1 LGRISHIKIH
11 TDFLI
16 NRQGKKMGKIKKLI
30 SISAAIA
37 ISGSTVYAVE
47 NSEMIDSIMELRSDV
62 ESFYTQI
69 DDNKDAYKSQMK
81 SYALQISDN
90 EAQINR
96 QVTSLKLTQQNIE
109 KMQKDLEALGSATVD
124 LKPVVNEALAALEK
138 DIKAG
143 IPFKVEERIAG
154 LQQIKDDLKNGNI
167 SQEKALALTWA
178 SYDDALRL
186 TKEIGQ
192 FKQEITLDGKAT
204 MAKIA
209 KVGSVM
215 MFFATPDDRVGYVK
229 KDGEKYSYVV
239 AADTVER
246 DQIIDLFDAL
256 QKQIRTGYF
265 TLPNALLLRGAN

>member
-1 LGRISHIKIH
+1 
-11 TDFLI
+11 
-16 NRQGKKMGKIKKLI
+16 MGKINRLI
-30 SISAAIA
+30 SISAALA
-37 ISGSTVYAVE
+37 ISGTMLHASNDDSMVK
-47 NSEMIDSIMELRSDV
+47 SIMEHRSQV
-62 ESFYTQI
+62 ESLYTQI
-69 DDNKDAYKSQMK
+69 DDNKEAYRTQMK
-81 SYALQISDN
+81 SYALQTSDN

-96 QVTSLKLTQQNIE
+96 QETALKLTQQNIE
-109 KMQKDLEALGSATVD
+109 KTQKKLEVMGSATVD
-124 LKPVVNEALAALEK
+124 LKPVVNDALDALEK
-138 DIKAG
+138 EIKAG

-154 LQQIKDDLKNGNI
+154 LQQIKNDLKSGNI

-204 MAKIA
+204 IAKIA

-229 KDGEKYSYVV
+229 QEGNDYNYVV
-239 AADTVER
+239 ATDSSER
-246 DQIIDLFDAL
+246 DQIIELFDAL

>member
-1 LGRISHIKIH
+1 MLTLPQRTLRTFVVS
-11 TDFLI
+11 
-16 NRQGKKMGKIKKLI
+16 
-30 SISAAIA
+30 SILLTPSLFAQ
-37 ISGSTVYAVE
+37 
-47 NSEMIDSIMELRSDV
+47 NSMIESIMKLRADV
-62 ESFYTQI
+62 ETLYTQI
-69 DDNKDAYKSQMK
+69 DDNKEAYRAQMK

-96 QVTSLKLTQQNIE
+96 QETSLKLTQQNIE
-109 KMQKDLEALGSATVD
+109 KTQKKLEVMGSATVD
-124 LKPVVNEALAALEK
+124 LTPVVNTALDVLEK
-138 DIKAG
+138 EIKAG
-143 IPFKVEERIAG
+143 IPFKVKERVAG
-154 LQQIKDDLKNGNI
+154 LYQIKADLKNGNI

-192 FKQEITLDGKAT
+192 FKQEITLEGKET

-229 KDGEKYSYVV
+229 QEGNNYSYIV
-239 AADTVER
+239 ADSTQR

>member
-1 LGRISHIKIH
+1 MVTTPKKIL
-11 TDFLI
+11 FL
-16 NRQGKKMGKIKKLI
+16 
-30 SISAAIA
+30 AAV
-37 ISGSTVYAVE
+37 SSTLLSPMLVAQD
-47 NSEMIDSIMELRSDV
+47 EMVKSIMELRSDV
-62 ESFYTQI
+62 ESLYTQI
-69 DDNKDAYKSQMK
+69 DDNKEAYKAQMK

-96 QVTSLKLTQQNIE
+96 QETSMKLTQQNIE
-109 KMQKDLEALGSATVD
+109 KAQKKLEEMGSATVD
-124 LKPVVNEALAALEK
+124 LKPIVNQALDALEK
-138 DIKAG
+138 EIKAG
-143 IPFKVEERIAG
+143 IPFKVEERVAG
-154 LQQIKDDLKNGNI
+154 LHQIKADLKNANI

-178 SYDDALRL
+178 SYDDTLRL

-215 MFFATPDDRVGYVK
+215 MFFATPDDSVGYVK
-229 KDGEKYSYVV
+229 QEGDKYHYVV
-239 AADTVER
+239 ADGAQR

-265 TLPNALLLRGAN
+265 TLPSALLFRGEN

>member
-1 LGRISHIKIH
+1 
-11 TDFLI
+11 
-16 NRQGKKMGKIKKLI
+16 MGKFKNKLI
-30 SISAAIA
+30 PISAALA
-37 ISGSTVYAVE
+37 ISGTMLHAANEQMV
-47 NSEMIDSIMELRSDV
+47 NSIMELRTQV
-62 ESFYTQI
+62 EALYTQI

-96 QVTSLKLTQQNIE
+96 QETSLKLTQQNIE
-109 KMQKDLEALGSATVD
+109 KTQKKLEEMGSASVD
-124 LKPVVNEALAALEK
+124 LKPVVNKALETLEK
-138 DIKAG
+138 EIKAG

-154 LQQIKDDLKNGNI
+154 LHQIKDDLKNGNI

-192 FKQEITLDGKAT
+192 FKQEITLDGKST

-209 KVGSVM
+209 KVGSLM

-229 KDGEKYSYVV
+229 QDGKKYSYVV
-239 AADTVER
+239 AKDSTER

>member
-1 LGRISHIKIH
+1 MVTTPKKIL
-11 TDFLI
+11 FL
-16 NRQGKKMGKIKKLI
+16 
-30 SISAAIA
+30 AAV
-37 ISGSTVYAVE
+37 SSTLLSPMLMAQD
-47 NSEMIDSIMELRSDV
+47 EMIKSIMELRSDV
-62 ESFYTQI
+62 ESLYTQI
-69 DDNKDAYKSQMK
+69 DDNKDAYKTQMK

-96 QVTSLKLTQQNIE
+96 QETSLKLTQQNIE
-109 KMQKDLEALGSATVD
+109 KAQKKLEEMGSATVD
-124 LKPVVNEALAALEK
+124 LKPIVNQALDTLEK
-138 DIKAG
+138 EIKAG
-143 IPFKVEERIAG
+143 IPFKIEERVAG
-154 LQQIKDDLKNGNI
+154 LQQIKADLKNGNI

-178 SYDDALRL
+178 SYDDTLRL

-192 FKQEITLDGKAT
+192 FKQEIALDGKAT

-229 KDGEKYSYVV
+229 QEGDKYSYVV
-239 AADTVER
+239 ADGTQR

>member
-1 LGRISHIKIH
+1 MVTTPKKI
-11 TDFLI
+11 L
-16 NRQGKKMGKIKKLI
+16 LL
-30 SISAAIA
+30 AAV
-37 ISGSTVYAVE
+37 SSTLLSPMLMAQD
-47 NSEMIDSIMELRSDV
+47 EMIKSIMELRSDV
-62 ESFYTQI
+62 ESLYTQI
-69 DDNKDAYKSQMK
+69 DDNKEAYKTQMK
-81 SYALQISDN
+81 SYALQTSDN

-96 QVTSLKLTQQNIE
+96 QETALKLTQQNIE
-109 KMQKDLEALGSATVD
+109 KTQKKLEEMGSATVD
-124 LKPVVNEALAALEK
+124 LKPVVNESLDALEK

-143 IPFKVEERIAG
+143 IPFKVEERVAA
-154 LQQIKDDLKNGNI
+154 LHQIKDDLKNRNI

-192 FKQEITLDGKAT
+192 FKQEITLDEKPT

-229 KDGEKYSYVV
+229 QEGKKYSFVV
-239 AADTVER
+239 AKDSTER

-265 TLPNALLLRGAN
+265 TLPNALLLRGVN

>member
-1 LGRISHIKIH
+1 MVTTPKKILLLAAVSS
-11 TDFLI
+11 TFLSPMLVA
-16 NRQGKKMGKIKKLI
+16 QD
-30 SISAAIA
+30 
-37 ISGSTVYAVE
+37 
-47 NSEMIDSIMELRSDV
+47 EMVNSIMQLRAQV
-62 ESFYTQI
+62 EALYTQI

-96 QVTSLKLTQQNIE
+96 QETSLKLTQQNID
-109 KMQKDLEALGSATVD
+109 KTQKKLDEMGSATVD
-124 LKPVVNEALAALEK
+124 LTPIVTEALDALEK
-138 DIKAG
+138 EIKAG
-143 IPFKVEERIAG
+143 IPFKVEERNAA
-154 LQQIKDDLKNGNI
+154 LHQIKADLKNGNI

-192 FKQEITLDGKAT
+192 FKQEIKLDEKAT

-209 KVGSVM
+209 KVGSMM

-229 KDGEKYSYVV
+229 QDGKKYSYVV
-239 AADTVER
+239 TTDKAER

>member
-1 LGRISHIKIH
+1 
-11 TDFLI
+11 
-16 NRQGKKMGKIKKLI
+16 MGKNTRLF
-30 SISAAIA
+30 SISAAMA
-37 ISGSTVYAVE
+37 ISVSSLYAAD
-47 NSEMIDSIMELRSDV
+47 NSEMVKSIMELRSDV
-62 ESFYTQI
+62 ESLYTKI
-69 DDNKDAYKSQMK
+69 DDNKEAYRAQMK

-96 QVTSLKLTQQNIE
+96 QETALKLAQQNIE
-109 KMQKDLEALGSATVD
+109 KTQKKLEMMGSATVD
-124 LKPVVNEALAALEK
+124 LKPVVNDALDALEK
-138 DIKAG
+138 EIKAG
-143 IPFKVEERIAG
+143 IPFKIDERVAA
-154 LQQIKDDLKNGNI
+154 LHQIKDDLKNGNI

-192 FKQEITLDGKAT
+192 FKQEITLDGKDT

-229 KDGEKYSYVV
+229 QEGNDYNYVV
-239 AADTVER
+239 ATDSSER
-246 DQIIDLFDAL
+246 DQIIELFDAL

-265 TLPNALLLRGAN
+265 TLPNVLLLRGAN

>member
-1 LGRISHIKIH
+1 MVTTPKKIL
-11 TDFLI
+11 FLAAVS
-16 NRQGKKMGKIKKLI
+16 
-30 SISAAIA
+30 SILLSPMLMAQD
-37 ISGSTVYAVE
+37 
-47 NSEMIDSIMELRSDV
+47 EMIKSIMELRSDV
-62 ESFYTQI
+62 ESLYTQI
-69 DDNKDAYKSQMK
+69 DDNKEAYKTQMK

-96 QVTSLKLTQQNIE
+96 QETSLKLTQQNIE
-109 KMQKDLEALGSATVD
+109 KAQKKLEEMGSATVD
-124 LKPVVNEALAALEK
+124 LKPIVNQALDTLEK
-138 DIKAG
+138 EIKAG
-143 IPFKVEERIAG
+143 IPFKIEERIAG
-154 LQQIKDDLKNGNI
+154 LQQIKADLKNGNI

-178 SYDDALRL
+178 SYDDTLRL

-192 FKQEITLDGKAT
+192 FKQEIALDGKAT

-229 KDGEKYSYVV
+229 QEGDKYSYVV
-239 AADTVER
+239 ADGTQR

>member
-1 LGRISHIKIH
+1 MEILRTLKSIQIFN
-11 TDFLI
+11 FL
-16 NRQGKKMGKIKKLI
+16 QGKTMGTFRRLI
-30 SISAAIA
+30 SIPAALA
-37 ISGSTVYAVE
+37 ISGTMLNAANDDNMVK
-47 NSEMIDSIMELRSDV
+47 SIMELRSQV
-62 ESFYTQI
+62 ETLYTQI
-69 DDNKDAYKSQMK
+69 DDNKEAYRAQMK
-81 SYALQISDN
+81 SYALQASDN

-96 QVTSLKLTQQNIE
+96 QETSLKLTQQSIE
-109 KMQKDLEALGSATVD
+109 KTEKKLDVMGSATVD
-124 LKPVVNEALAALEK
+124 LKPIVNESLDALEK
-138 DIKAG
+138 EIKSG
-143 IPFKVEERIAG
+143 IPFKVEERIAT
-154 LQQIKDDLKNGNI
+154 LHQIKDDLKNGNI

-229 KDGEKYSYVV
+229 QEDNTYSYVV
-239 AADTVER
+239 VKDSTQR

-265 TLPNALLLRGAN
+265 TLPNALLLRGTN

>member
-1 LGRISHIKIH
+1 MVTFPKRVLLS
-11 TDFLI
+11 LV
-16 NRQGKKMGKIKKLI
+16 
-30 SISAAIA
+30 A
-37 ISGSTVYAVE
+37 SGTLLSPMLMAQD
-47 NSEMIDSIMELRSDV
+47 EMINSIMELRSEV
-62 ESFYTQI
+62 ESLYTQI
-69 DDNKDAYKSQMK
+69 DDNKEAYRSQMK

-96 QVTSLKLTQQNIE
+96 QETSLKLTQQNIE
-109 KMQKDLEALGSATVD
+109 KAEKQLEALGSTTVD
-124 LKPVVNEALAALEK
+124 LKPIVNEALDTLEK
-138 DIKAG
+138 EIKAG
-143 IPFKVEERIAG
+143 IPFKVEERVAG
-154 LQQIKDDLKNGNI
+154 LHQIKSDLKNGNI

-178 SYDDALRL
+178 SYDDTLRL

-204 MAKIA
+204 IAKIA

-229 KDGEKYSYVV
+229 QEGDAYNYVV
-239 AADTVER
+239 AEGSQR
-246 DQIIDLFDAL
+246 DHIIDLFDSL

>member
-1 LGRISHIKIH
+1 
-11 TDFLI
+11 
-16 NRQGKKMGKIKKLI
+16 MGKIKRLI
-30 SISAAIA
+30 SISAVLA
-37 ISGSTVYAVE
+37 ISNSSVYALE
-47 NSEMIDSIMELRSDV
+47 NSEMIKSIMELRSNV
-62 ESFYTQI
+62 ESLYTQI
-69 DDNKDAYKSQMK
+69 DDNKEAYRSQMK
-81 SYALQISDN
+81 SYSLQISDN

-96 QVTSLKLTQQNIE
+96 QETSLKLTQQNIDE
-109 KMQKDLEALGSATVD
+109 TQKKLDEMGSATVD
-124 LKPVVNEALAALEK
+124 ITPIVTEALDALEK
-138 DIKAG
+138 EIKAG
-143 IPFKVEERIAG
+143 IPFKVEERIAA
-154 LQQIKDDLKNGNI
+154 LHQIKADLKNGNI

-192 FKQEITLDGKAT
+192 FKQEIKLDGKAT

-209 KVGSVM
+209 KVGSLM

-229 KDGEKYSYVV
+229 QDGKKYSYVV
-239 AADTVER
+239 TTDKAER

>member
-1 LGRISHIKIH
+1 MVTIPKKILLSVAVSS
-11 TDFLI
+11 TFLSSV
-16 NRQGKKMGKIKKLI
+16 LI
-30 SISAAIA
+30 AEDDMVKS
-37 ISGSTVYAVE
+37 V
-47 NSEMIDSIMELRSDV
+47 MELRADV
-62 ESFYTQI
+62 ESLYTKI
-69 DDNKDAYKSQMK
+69 DENKDAYKSQMK

-96 QVTSLKLTQQNIE
+96 QETSLKLTQQNIE
-109 KMQKDLEALGSATVD
+109 KAEKKLEVLGSATVD
-124 LKPVVNEALAALEK
+124 LKPVVNKALDALEK
-138 DIKAG
+138 DIKTG

-154 LQQIKDDLKNGNI
+154 LHQNKDDLKNRDI

-229 KDGEKYSYVV
+229 QEGNTYSYVV
-239 AADTVER
+239 TTDSTER
-246 DQIIDLFDAL
+246 NHIIDLFDAL

>member
-1 LGRISHIKIH
+1 
-11 TDFLI
+11 
-16 NRQGKKMGKIKKLI
+16 MGKIKKLI